1 MNIRQACHAAYFDPL
16 VCYTEFGLNKQGVY
30 HLGELED
37 VP

>member
-1 MNIRQACHAAYFDPL
+1 MNIRQVCHVAYFDPL
-16 VCYTEFGLNKQGVY
+16 VCYTESGLNKQGVY